1 MTNIL
6 SRWFERRINDAVTK
20 RVQLILTDRDGFY
33 EQGGPHEERDRQTY
47 DREEVLRQCLEA
59 WRVNPLARRV
69 VALTTQFAL
78 GGGISLS
85 SPHPA
90 TQVFLQTWWT
100 HRLNQMP
107 LRLVE
112 WSDELTRAGELFILV
127 STGADGM
134 SYLRAIPA
142 LAIAGIRSAPN
153 DSAQETAYIE
163 KDSLDGEL
171 GELKE
176 GRVWMAYDPLTD
188 APGEDGAFPPVM
200 LHFAVN
206 RPAGALHGE
215 SDLAPVLKWLGR
227 YTQWLEDR
235 ARLNRFR
242 QTFLFQVKARFT
254 SEVERSA
261 RQAVLNGNPP
271 SPGSIL
277 VTDESENWSVLAPEL
292 DSFEASQ
299 DGIAIKK
306 MIAAGVALP
315 LHFLAEPEST
325 TRTTAESAGL
335 AVFKHLEQRQQ
346 MLFSIVSELAG
357 VAIRRRALV
366 DRRVKADAAVSV
378 SGAEVCVR
386 DNAAL
391 AGAAVQAMKAF
402 GDLRERG
409 LIDDRELLRVVY
421 RFAGETA
428 EPGEMLTCAMKP
440 EK

>member
-1 MTNIL
+1 MTNVF
-6 SRWFERRINDAVTK
+6 SRWFERHVNEAISK

-33 EQGGPHEERDRQTY
+33 EQGGPREERDRATY

-78 GGGISLS
+78 GSGISLGCA
-85 SPHPA
+85 HPA
-90 TQVFLQTWWT
+90 TKSFLLSWWN

-134 SYLRAIPA
+134 SYLRAVPA
-142 LAIAGIRSAPN
+142 LALAGIRTAAN

-163 KDSLDGEL
+163 KDSLEGEAGEL
-171 GELKE
+171 RE
-176 GRVWMAYDPLTD
+176 GRIWPAYDPTAD
-188 APGEDGAFPPVM
+188 TPGEDGIFPPVM

-254 SEVERSA
+254 SETERSA
-261 RQAVLNGNPP
+261 RQAALNGSPP
-271 SPGSIL
+271 PPGSIL
-277 VTDESENWSVLAPEL
+277 VTDESESWSVLSPEL

-299 DGIAIKK
+299 DGMAIKK

-315 LHFLAEPEST
+315 LHFLAEPESS

-346 MLFSIVSELAG
+346 VLFAIVRELAG
-357 VAIRRRALV
+357 VAICRRALV
-366 DRRVKADAAVSV
+366 DRRVKADTVVEV

-391 AGAAVQAMKAF
+391 AGAAVQAMRAF
-402 GDLRERG
+402 GALQSRG
-409 LIDDRELLRVVY
+409 LIDERELLRVVY
-421 RFAGETA
+421 RFAGEA
-428 EPGEMLTCAMKP
+428 VP
-440 EK
+440 

>member
-1 MTNIL
+1 MTNIF
-6 SRWFERRINDAVTK
+6 SRWFEGRVNEAVTK
-20 RVQLILTDRDGFY
+20 RVQLILTDRDGFF
-33 EQGGPHEERDRQTY
+33 EQGGPREERDRAVY

-69 VALTTQFAL
+69 VALTTQFTL
-78 GGGISLS
+78 GGGIHLS
-85 SPHPA
+85 SSHPA
-90 TQVFLQTWWT
+90 SQSFLQTWWN
-100 HRLNQMP
+100 HRLNQMS

-112 WSDELTRAGELFILV
+112 WSDELTRSGELFILV

-142 LAIAGIRSAPN
+142 LAIAGINSAPN
-153 DSAQETAYIE
+153 DSAQETSYIE
-163 KDSLDGEL
+163 KDSLVGDL
-171 GELKE
+171 GELRE
-176 GRVWMAYDPLTD
+176 GRVWPAYDPITD
-188 APGEDGAFPPVM
+188 TPGEEGAFQPVM

-254 SEVERSA
+254 SEAERSA
-261 RQAVLNGNPP
+261 RQAALNGNPP
-271 SPGSIL
+271 PPGSIL
-277 VTDESENWSVLAPEL
+277 VTDESESWSVLSPEL

-299 DGIAIKK
+299 DGMAIKK

-315 LHFLAEPEST
+315 LHYLAEPESS

-335 AVFKHLEQRQQ
+335 AVFKHLEQRQRV
-346 MLFSIVSELAG
+346 LFAIVYELAG
-357 VAIRRRALV
+357 LAVRRRALV
-366 DRRVKADAAVSV
+366 DRKVRADADIAVT
-378 SGAEVCVR
+378 GAEVCVR

-391 AGAAVQAMKAF
+391 AGAAVQAMNAF
-402 GDLRERG
+402 GGLRERG
-409 LIDDRELLRVVY
+409 LIDDRELLRIVY
-421 RFAGETA
+421 RFG
-428 EPGEMLTCAMKP
+428 GEMEPNGLD
-440 EK
+440 

>member
-1 MTNIL
+1 MTNLL
-6 SRWFERRINDAVTK
+6 SRWFERRVNEAVTK

-33 EQGGPHEERDRQTY
+33 EQGGPHEDRDRQTY

-78 GGGISLS
+78 GSGVSLDCA
-85 SPHPA
+85 HPA
-90 TQVFLQTWWT
+90 TQAFLQTWWH
-100 HRLNQMP
+100 HRLNHMP

-112 WSDELTRAGELFILV
+112 WCDELTRAGELFILI

-142 LAIAGIRSAPN
+142 LAIAGIRTAAN
-153 DSAQETAYIE
+153 DSAQEMAYIE
-163 KDSLDGEL
+163 KDSLNGEL
-171 GELKE
+171 GELRE
-176 GRVWMAYDPLTD
+176 GRIWQAYDPSNDT
-188 APGEDGAFPPVM
+188 PGEDGAFQPVM
-200 LHFAVN
+200 LHFTVN

-242 QTFLFQVKARFT
+242 QTFLFQVKARYA
-254 SEVERSA
+254 SEAERSA
-261 RQAVLNGNPP
+261 RQAALNGHPP
-271 SPGSIL
+271 PPGSIL
-277 VTDESENWSVLAPEL
+277 VTDESESWSVLSPDL

-299 DGIAIKK
+299 DGMAIKK

-315 LHFLAEPEST
+315 LHYLAEPESA
-325 TRTTAESAGL
+325 TRTTAESAGT

-346 MLFSIVSELAG
+346 LLFAIMRELAG

-366 DRRVKADAAVSV
+366 DRRVKVDAPVMV
-378 SGAEVCVR
+378 SGAEVSVR

-402 GDLRERG
+402 GALRERG

-421 RFAGETA
+421 RFSGEA
-428 EPGEMLTCAMKP
+428 EPHTI
-440 EK
+440 

>member
-1 MTNIL
+1 MSNIL
-6 SRWFERRINDAVTK
+6 TRWFERRVNEAVTK

-33 EQGGPHEERDRQTY
+33 EQGGPREERDRAVY

-69 VALTTQFAL
+69 VALTTQFVL
-78 GGGISLS
+78 GGGLTLS

-90 TQVFLQTWWT
+90 TQAFLKTWWD

-127 STGADGM
+127 STGPDGM

-142 LAIAGIRSAPN
+142 LAIAGIRCAPN

-163 KDSLDGEL
+163 KDSLAGEL
-171 GELKE
+171 GELRE
-176 GRVWMAYDPLTD
+176 GRVWPAYDPVADTI
-188 APGEDGAFPPVM
+188 GEGGCFQPVM

-254 SEVERSA
+254 SEAERSA
-261 RQAVLNGNPP
+261 RQAALNGNPP
-271 SPGSIL
+271 PPGSIL
-277 VTDESENWSVLAPEL
+277 VTDESESWSVLSPEL

-346 MLFSIVSELAG
+346 VLFAIVRELAG
-357 VAIRRRALV
+357 VAVHRRAMV
-366 DRRVKADAAVSV
+366 DRKIKADADIAVS
-378 SGAEVCVR
+378 GGEVCVR

-391 AGAAVQAMKAF
+391 AGAAVQAINAF
-402 GDLRERG
+402 GKLREMG
-409 LIDDRELLRVVY
+409 LIDDPELLRVVY
-421 RFAGETA
+421 RFAGEPQ
-428 EPGEMLTCAMKP
+428 PG
-440 EK
+440 

>member
-1 MTNIL
+1 MANIL
-6 SRWFERRINDAVTK
+6 SRWFEGRVNEAVTK
-20 RVQLILTDRDGFY
+20 RVQLILTDKDGFH
-33 EQGGPHEERDRQTY
+33 EQGGPREERDRAVY

-69 VALTTQFAL
+69 VALTTQFIL
-78 GGGISLS
+78 GGGIHLS
-85 SPHPA
+85 SSHPA
-90 TQVFLQTWWT
+90 SQVFLQTWWN

-112 WSDELTRAGELFILV
+112 WSDELTRSGELFILV

-142 LAIAGIRSAPN
+142 LAIAGITCAPN
-153 DSAQETAYIE
+153 DSDQEMTYIE
-163 KDSLDGEL
+163 KDSLVGDL
-171 GELKE
+171 GELRE
-176 GRVWMAYDPLTD
+176 GRIWPAYDPSTD
-188 APGEDGAFPPVM
+188 APGEGGTFQPVM

-254 SEVERSA
+254 SEAERSA
-261 RQAVLNGNPP
+261 RQAALNGNPP
-271 SPGSIL
+271 PPGSIL
-277 VTDESENWSVLAPEL
+277 VTDESESWSVLSPEL

-299 DGIAIKK
+299 DGMAIKK

-315 LHFLAEPEST
+315 LHYLAEPESS

-335 AVFKHLEQRQQ
+335 AVFKHLEQRQRV
-346 MLFSIVSELAG
+346 LFAIVGELAE
-357 VAIRRRALV
+357 VALRRRAFT
-366 DRRVKADAAVSV
+366 DRKVKVDAAVTVTGSEV
-378 SGAEVCVR
+378 SVR
-386 DNAAL
+386 DNDAL
-391 AGAAVQAMKAF
+391 AGAAVQAMSAF
-402 GDLRERG
+402 GALRERG

-421 RFAGETA
+421 RFAGEDV
-428 EPGEMLTCAMKP
+428 P
-440 EK
+440 

>member
-1 MTNIL
+1 MTNLL
-6 SRWFERRINDAVTK
+6 SRWFEQRVNEAVSK
-20 RVQLILTDRDGFY
+20 RVQLILTDRDSFY
-33 EQGGPHEERDRQTY
+33 EQGGPREERDRAVY

-90 TQVFLQTWWT
+90 TQTFLQSWWN

-112 WSDELTRAGELFILV
+112 WSDELTRTGELFILV

-134 SYLRAIPA
+134 SYLRVIPA
-142 LAIAGIRSAPN
+142 LAIAGIRSATN
-153 DSAQETAYIE
+153 DSAQELAYIE
-163 KDSLDGEL
+163 KDSLAGDL
-171 GELKE
+171 GELRE
-176 GRVWMAYDPLTD
+176 GRIWAAYDPISDSL
-188 APGEDGAFPPVM
+188 GEEGAFPPVM

-215 SDLAPVLKWLGR
+215 SDLAPILKWLGR

-254 SEVERSA
+254 SEAERNA
-261 RQAVLNGNPP
+261 RQAALNGNPP
-271 SPGSIL
+271 PPGSIL
-277 VTDESENWSVLAPEL
+277 VTDESESWSVLSPEL

-299 DGIAIKK
+299 DGMAIKK

-346 MLFSIVSELAG
+346 VLFVIVHELAS
-357 VAIRRRALV
+357 VAIKRRALV
-366 DRRVKADAAVSV
+366 DRKVRSDADIAVT
-378 SGAEVCVR
+378 GPEVCVR

-402 GDLRERG
+402 GALRERG

-421 RFAGETA
+421 RFSGEEA
-428 EPGEMLTCAMKP
+428 PINSP
-440 EK
+440 